1 MRIGVIGAMQIEIDN
16 LKKSLENS
24 TTEEISSVQF
34 VKGNIGEVEV
44 VAAVSGVG
52 KVFAAICTEAMILK
66 YQVDM
71 VVNIG
76 VAGTLCKELGVM
88 DVALAS
94 QVVQHDMNTSALGD
108 DIGLLSGIN
117 QIYIPS
123 DEKMTALMEQCIA
136 EKEIHYK
143 VGTIATGDLFM
154 QGERQKEKLHQ
165 RFDAIAAEM
174 EGGSIGH
181 VCRWYVCRDCAYS
194 QRGGTVA
201 FRYHFY
207 DDALWGKCD
216 GCRNLCPDCAWYSNL
231 SGCSVGYLW
240 LCCPVVH

>member
-76 VAGTLCKELGVM
+76 VAGK
-88 DVALAS
+88 
-94 QVVQHDMNTSALGD
+94 H
-108 DIGLLSGIN
+108 
-117 QIYIPS
+117 
-123 DEKMTALMEQCIA
+123 
-136 EKEIHYK
+136 
-143 VGTIATGDLFM
+143 
-154 QGERQKEKLHQ
+154 
-165 RFDAIAAEM
+165 
-174 EGGSIGH
+174 IGH
-181 VCRWYVCRDCAYS
+181 DAVQGTGRDGCCVS
-194 QRGGTVA
+194 KSGGTA
-201 FRYHFY
+201 
-207 DDALWGKCD
+207 
-216 GCRNLCPDCAWYSNL
+216 
-231 SGCSVGYLW
+231 
-240 LCCPVVH
+240 

>member
-136 EKEIHYK
+136 EQEIHYK

-174 EGGSIGH
+174 EGVTIGH
-181 VCRWYVCRDCAYS
+181 VCYMNHVPFTVLRTISDGV
-194 QRGGTVA
+194 GGAMDYAQFARKAAKLGIDIVIE
-201 FRYHFY
+201 FI
-207 DDALWGKCD
+207 KKIII
-216 GCRNLCPDCAWYSNL
+216 S
-231 SGCSVGYLW
+231 
-240 LCCPVVH
+240 

>member
-154 QGERQKEKLHQ
+154 QGERQK
-165 RFDAIAAEM
+165 DAIAAEM

-181 VCRWYVCRDCAYS
+181 VCYMNHVPFTVLRTISDGE
-194 QRGGTVA
+194 GGAMDYAQFARKAAKLGIEIVIE
-201 FRYHFY
+201 FI
-207 DDALWGKCD
+207 KKIII
-216 GCRNLCPDCAWYSNL
+216 S
-231 SGCSVGYLW
+231 
-240 LCCPVVH
+240 

>member
-1 MRIGVIGAMQIEIDN
+1 MVGIIGAMQIEVEKLI
-16 LKKSLENS
+16 EAMEG
-24 TTEEISSVQF
+24 TCREEYGGILFSIGKISGTACVIAQC
-34 VKGNIGEVEV
+34 
-44 VAAVSGVG
+44 GVG

-181 VCRWYVCRDCAYS
+181 VCYMNHVPFTVLRTISDGE
-194 QRGGTVA
+194 GGAMDYAQFAQKAAKLGIEIVIE
-201 FRYHFY
+201 FI
-207 DDALWGKCD
+207 KKIII
-216 GCRNLCPDCAWYSNL
+216 S
-231 SGCSVGYLW
+231 
-240 LCCPVVH
+240 

>member
-76 VAGTLCKELGVM
+76 VA
-88 DVALAS
+88 
-94 QVVQHDMNTSALGD
+94 
-108 DIGLLSGIN
+108 
-117 QIYIPS
+117 
-123 DEKMTALMEQCIA
+123 
-136 EKEIHYK
+136 
-143 VGTIATGDLFM
+143 
-154 QGERQKEKLHQ
+154 ER
-165 RFDAIAAEM
+165 
-174 EGGSIGH
+174 
-181 VCRWYVCRDCAYS
+181 CA
-194 QRGGTVA
+194 
-201 FRYHFY
+201 
-207 DDALWGKCD
+207 
-216 GCRNLCPDCAWYSNL
+216 RNWA
-231 SGCSVGYLW
+231 
-240 LCCPVVH
+240 

>member
-123 DEKMTALMEQCIA
+123 DEKMTALMEQCIV

-181 VCRWYVCRDCAYS
+181 VCYMNHVPFIVLRTISDGE
-194 QRGGTVA
+194 GGAMDYAQFARKAAKLGIDIVIE
-201 FRYHFY
+201 FI
-207 DDALWGKCD
+207 KKIII
-216 GCRNLCPDCAWYSNL
+216 S
-231 SGCSVGYLW
+231 
-240 LCCPVVH
+240 

>member
-71 VVNIG
+71 V
-76 VAGTLCKELGVM
+76 CKELGVM

-181 VCRWYVCRDCAYS
+181 VCYMNHVPFTVLRTISDGE
-194 QRGGTVA
+194 GGAMDYAQFARKAAKLGIEIVIE
-201 FRYHFY
+201 FI
-207 DDALWGKCD
+207 KKIII
-216 GCRNLCPDCAWYSNL
+216 S
-231 SGCSVGYLW
+231 
-240 LCCPVVH
+240 

>member
-1 MRIGVIGAMQIEIDN
+1 
-16 LKKSLENS
+16 
-24 TTEEISSVQF
+24 
-34 VKGNIGEVEV
+34 
-44 VAAVSGVG
+44 
-52 KVFAAICTEAMILK
+52 
-66 YQVDM
+66 
-71 VVNIG
+71 
-76 VAGTLCKELGVM
+76 
-88 DVALAS
+88 
-94 QVVQHDMNTSALGD
+94 MNTSALGD

-181 VCRWYVCRDCAYS
+181 VCYMNHVPFTVLRTISDGE
-194 QRGGTVA
+194 GGAMDYAQFAQKAAKLGIEIVIE
-201 FRYHFY
+201 FI
-207 DDALWGKCD
+207 KKIII
-216 GCRNLCPDCAWYSNL
+216 S
-231 SGCSVGYLW
+231 
-240 LCCPVVH
+240 

>member
-143 VGTIATGDLFM
+143 VGTIATGDLYM
-154 QGERQKEKLHQ
+154 QGERQKEKLHH

-181 VCRWYVCRDCAYS
+181 VCYMNHVPFTVLRTISDGE
-194 QRGGTVA
+194 GGAMDYAQFARKAAKLGIEIVIE
-201 FRYHFY
+201 FI
-207 DDALWGKCD
+207 KKIII
-216 GCRNLCPDCAWYSNL
+216 S
-231 SGCSVGYLW
+231 
-240 LCCPVVH
+240 

>member
-117 QIYIPS
+117 QI
-123 DEKMTALMEQCIA
+123 
-136 EKEIHYK
+136 
-143 VGTIATGDLFM
+143 
-154 QGERQKEKLHQ
+154 
-165 RFDAIAAEM
+165 
-174 EGGSIGH
+174 
-181 VCRWYVCRDCAYS
+181 
-194 QRGGTVA
+194 
-201 FRYHFY
+201 
-207 DDALWGKCD
+207 
-216 GCRNLCPDCAWYSNL
+216 
-231 SGCSVGYLW
+231 
-240 LCCPVVH
+240 

>member
-1 MRIGVIGAMQIEIDN
+1 MKQFVVIGLGRFGVSVATELYKMGHEVLAIDSNVERIDEIADSVTHAVCADATDEAE
-16 LKKSLENS
+16 LSSLGLRNFDVAVVS
-24 TTEEISSVQF
+24 
-34 VKGNIGEVEV
+34 IGSDLQ
-44 VAAVSGVG
+44 AS
-52 KVFAAICTEAMILK
+52 IL
-66 YQVDM
+66 VTM
-71 VVNIG
+71 
-76 VAGTLCKELGVM
+76 LCKELGVM

-181 VCRWYVCRDCAYS
+181 VCYMNHVPFTVLRTISDGE
-194 QRGGTVA
+194 GGAMDYAQFAQKAAKLGIEIVIE
-201 FRYHFY
+201 FI
-207 DDALWGKCD
+207 KKIII
-216 GCRNLCPDCAWYSNL
+216 S
-231 SGCSVGYLW
+231 
-240 LCCPVVH
+240 

>member
-76 VAGTLCKELGVM
+76 VAGTLCKELGVEN
-88 DVALAS
+88 S
-94 QVVQHDMNTSALGD
+94 
-108 DIGLLSGIN
+108 
-117 QIYIPS
+117 
-123 DEKMTALMEQCIA
+123 
-136 EKEIHYK
+136 
-143 VGTIATGDLFM
+143 
-154 QGERQKEKLHQ
+154 ERFAGARNEY
-165 RFDAIAAEM
+165 E
-174 EGGSIGH
+174 
-181 VCRWYVCRDCAYS
+181 VYS
-194 QRGGTVA
+194 MI
-201 FRYHFY
+201 
-207 DDALWGKCD
+207 
-216 GCRNLCPDCAWYSNL
+216 
-231 SGCSVGYLW
+231 
-240 LCCPVVH
+240 